1 MKEKREEGKVEKKVY
16 QKPVLTFRGNLK
28 DAAFEPNGSGY
39 ES

>member
-28 DAAFEPNGSGY
+28 DAAAQPTGSGS
-39 ES
+39 ER